1 MGRSK
6 NKIKRDSDKQQGITY
21 GPGNYIQYPVTNH
34 NGKEHVYICMNHFV
48 VHQKPI

>member
-6 NKIKRDSDKQQGITY
+6 NKIIRDSDKQQGTTVWPRELFSISCTK
-21 GPGNYIQYPVTNH
+21 H

-48 VHQKPI
+48 VHQKLI